1 MTTPLKTRHVLRLLS
16 RADVASLTPA
26 QRAQLVAAGPVVLGR
41 AKTLDDILAW
51 SDKEQLGWTLIALE
65 RDGGRVMDVWML
77 SNLDDGAVF
86 EADSADYLGI
96 GVSQTSVN
104 DEHESR
110 DALVSEIQAALD
122 AYDSPVPYEDW
133 KRG

>member
-1 MTTPLKTRHVLRLLS
+1 
-16 RADVASLTPA
+16 
-26 QRAQLVAAGPVVLGR
+26 
-41 AKTLDDILAW
+41 
-51 SDKEQLGWTLIALE
+51 
-65 RDGGRVMDVWML
+65 MDVWML